1 MKAVKQ
7 LFMGVI
13 ILLLLLLRYLVTS
26 NLFEIFHEKIDE
38 NFQHICGQ
46 RNALSLAGGVEAEV
60 HQEGGGVLQAVH
72 GEVRPGEVLGHQPAD
87 EATLQQGPPYDEPE
101 LLFLL
106 DRIGFSGFRWTFLD

>member
-1 MKAVKQ
+1 M
-7 LFMGVI
+7 
-13 ILLLLLLRYLVTS
+13 
-26 NLFEIFHEKIDE
+26 
-38 NFQHICGQ
+38 
-46 RNALSLAGGVEAEV
+46 EAEV